1 MIATLIDSLRQASGG
16 SLSLAAGSALLAGL
30 LLWVAL
36 EIFRSLLRTFAENR
50 QQRVELEKLRAQLV
64 ETKLRCREAAQAESG
79 WNGIRKFTVFKKI
92 SQCDDVNAFY
102 LKPHDGRSL
111 PAFKPGQYLT
121 FQLDLPGR
129 DKPLIRCYSL
139 SDNNDGKKDFYRV
152 TIKKEK
158 SPPDKPELPS
168 GAGSSYFTDVVK
180 PGDILNVKSPTGHF
194 CLDMTRTNPIV
205 LLAGGVGIT
214 PMLCM
219 ANAIA
224 ASGSKREAYFF
235 FGARNRSEHIHKE
248 ELEKLAAENENIHLH
263 IAYSKP
269 SPNDV
274 KGKDFHHEG
283 RVSIE
288 LLKEILPSNNFE
300 YYLCGSGAFMK
311 SLTDGLEAWG
321 VPDKD
326 VFFEAFGPA
335 TVKKKA
341 AAPTLAETTHLQKV
355 MITFARSNKTVRWE
369 PSQENLLEFAR
380 AQGVKIDSGCCAG
393 SCGSCVVAIKS
404 GEVNYLKKPDATPEA
419 GSCFTCVC
427 RPKNDLVLDA

>member
-1 MIATLIDSLRQASGG
+1 MNATLIESLHRASGG
-16 SLSLAAGSALLAGL
+16 GLSFTVGL
-30 LLWVAL
+30 LLLGGLLGWLVL
-36 EIFRSLLRTFAENR
+36 EIFRSLLRALADHRQNR
-50 QQRVELEKLRAQLV
+50 ATLEKLRDQLA
-64 ETKLRCREAAQAESG
+64 ETKLRCREAEQAQTG
-79 WNGIRKFTVFKKI
+79 WNGIRKFAVVKKI
-92 SQCDDVNAFY
+92 RECDDVNAFY
-102 LKPHDGRSL
+102 LKPHDGRPL
-111 PAFKPGQYLT
+111 PQFKPGQYLT

-139 SDNNDGKKDFYRV
+139 SDSPHQKEYYRV

-158 SPPDKPELPS
+158 SPPDKPELPP
-168 GAGSSYFTDVVK
+168 GAGSSFFTDTVK
-180 PGDILNVKSPTGHF
+180 EGDILNVKAPTGHF
-194 CLDMTRTNPIV
+194 FLDMAKTNPIV

-214 PMLCM
+214 PMLSM

-224 ASGSKREAYFF
+224 ASGSKREVYFF
-235 FGARNRSEHIHKE
+235 FGVRNVREHIHKA
-248 ELEKLAAENENIHLH
+248 ELEKLAAENDNIHLH

-269 SPNDV
+269 SEKDV
-274 KGKDFHHEG
+274 KEKDFHSEG
-283 RVSIE
+283 RVGIE

-300 YYLCGSGAFMK
+300 YFLCGSGAFMK

-326 VFFEAFGPA
+326 VHFEAFGPA
-335 TVKKKA
+335 TVKKKTV
-341 AAPTLAETTHLQKV
+341 APSPSETVHLQKV
-355 MITFARSNKTVRWE
+355 NVTFARSNKTVRWE
-369 PSQENLLEFAR
+369 PALENLLEFAK

-404 GEVNYLKKPDATPEA
+404 GDVDYLKKPDATPEA

>member
-1 MIATLIDSLRQASGG
+1 VNATLIDSLRNASGG
-16 SLSLAAGSALLAGL
+16 SFSFAVGCVLLGGLLAWL
-30 LLWVAL
+30 AL
-36 EIFRSLLRTFAENR
+36 EIFRSFLRLTAER
-50 QQRVELEKLRAQLV
+50 YQQQVTLEKLRAQLQ
-64 ETKLRCREAAQAESG
+64 ETKLRCREAEQAQTG
-79 WNGIRKFTVFKKI
+79 WNGIRKFSVVKKV
-92 SQCDDVNAFY
+92 SECEDVNAFY
-102 LKPHDGRSL
+102 LKPHDGRPL
-111 PAFKPGQYLT
+111 PQFKPGQYLT

-139 SDNNDGKKDFYRV
+139 SDSPHQKDYYRV
-152 TIKKEK
+152 TIKREK
-158 SPPDKPELPS
+158 APPDKPELPA
-168 GAGSSYFTDVVK
+168 GAGSSYFTEIVK
-180 PGDILNVKSPTGHF
+180 EGDILNVKAPTGHF
-194 CLDMTRTNPIV
+194 CLDMAKTNPIV

-235 FGARNRSEHIHKE
+235 FGVRNRREHIHKD

-269 SPNDV
+269 GEKDV
-274 KGKDFHHEG
+274 KGKDYHHEG
-283 RVSIE
+283 RVGIE

-341 AAPTLAETTHLQKV
+341 AAPTPAETTHLQKV
-355 MITFARSNKTVRWE
+355 MVTFARTNKTVRWE
-369 PSQENLLEFAR
+369 PAAENILEFAK

-404 GEVNYLKKPDATPEA
+404 GDVDYLKKPDAPPEA
-419 GSCFTCVC
+419 GSCLTCVC

>member
-1 MIATLIDSLRQASGG
+1 VIATLIESLRNASGG
-16 SLSLAAGSALLAGL
+16 GLSFGIGLALLAGL
-30 LLWVAL
+30 LAWLAL
-36 EIFRSLLRTFAENR
+36 EICRALLRLNSDRA
-50 QQRVELEKLRAQLV
+50 QQRIALEKLRAQLQ
-64 ETKLRCREAAQAESG
+64 ETKLRCRDAAQAQTG
-79 WNGIRKFTVFKKI
+79 WNGLRKFTVAQKI
-92 SQCDDVNAFY
+92 SQCDDIYSFY
-102 LKPHDGRSL
+102 LKPHDGRPL

-139 SDNNDGKKDFYRV
+139 SDSPHQKDYYRV

-158 SPPDKPELPS
+158 APPDKPELPH
-168 GAGSSYFTDVVK
+168 GAGSSFFADTVK
-180 PGDILNVKSPTGHF
+180 EGDILNVKAPTGHF
-194 CLDMTRTNPIV
+194 FLDMTRTNPVV
-205 LLAGGVGIT
+205 LVAGGVGIT

-224 ASGSKREAYFF
+224 ASGSRRETYFF
-235 FGARNRSEHIHKE
+235 FGVRNVREHIHKA
-248 ELEKLAAENENIHLH
+248 ELEKLAAENDNIHLH
-263 IAYSKP
+263 VCYSKP
-269 SPNDV
+269 GERDV
-274 KGKDFHHEG
+274 KGKDYQHEG
-283 RVSIE
+283 RVGIE

-300 YYLCGSGAFMK
+300 YYLCGNGAFMK
-311 SLTDGLEAWG
+311 SITDGLEAWG

-341 AAPTLAETTHLQKV
+341 AAPTPAETTHLQKV
-355 MITFARSNKTVRWE
+355 MVTFARSNKTVRWE
-369 PSQENLLEFAR
+369 PSLENLLEFAK

-404 GEVNYLKKPDATPEA
+404 GEVNYLKKPDAEPEA
-419 GSCFTCVC
+419 GTCLTCVC

>member
-1 MIATLIDSLRQASGG
+1 MNATLIDSLRQVSGG
-16 SLSLAAGSALLAGL
+16 SLSFAVGFALLAGL
-30 LLWVAL
+30 LAWLAL
-36 EIFRSLLRTFAENR
+36 EIFRSLLRVFGENK
-50 QQRVELEKLRAQLV
+50 QQRVALEKLRAQLQ
-64 ETKLRCREAAQAESG
+64 ETRLRCREAEQAESG
-79 WNGIRKFTVFKKI
+79 WNGIRKFSVVKKI
-92 SQCDDVNAFY
+92 PECEDVNAFY
-102 LKPHDGRSL
+102 LKPHDGRPL
-111 PAFKPGQYLT
+111 PQFKPGQYLT

-139 SDNNDGKKDFYRV
+139 SDSPHQKEYYRV

-158 SPPDKPELPS
+158 APPDKPELPH
-168 GAGSSYFTDVVK
+168 GAGSGYFTDVVK
-180 PGDILNVKSPTGHF
+180 EGDILNVKAPTGHF
-194 CLDMTRTNPIV
+194 CLDMAKTNPIV

-235 FGARNRSEHIHKE
+235 FGVRNVREHIHKV
-248 ELEKLAAENENIHLH
+248 ELEKLAAENDNIHLH

-269 SPNDV
+269 SEKDV
-274 KGKDFHHEG
+274 KGKDYHHEG
-283 RVSIE
+283 RVGIE

-321 VPDKD
+321 VPES
-326 VFFEAFGPA
+326 VVHFEAFGPA
-335 TVKKKA
+335 SVKKKA
-341 AAPTLAETTHLQKV
+341 AAPTPEETTHLAKIN
-355 MITFARSNKTVRWE
+355 ITFARSNKTVRWE
-369 PSQENLLEFAR
+369 PSAENILEFAR

-404 GEVNYLKKPDATPEA
+404 GDVDYLKKPDASPEA
-419 GSCFTCVC
+419 GTCFTCVC
-427 RPKNDLVLDA
+427 RPKNHLVLDA